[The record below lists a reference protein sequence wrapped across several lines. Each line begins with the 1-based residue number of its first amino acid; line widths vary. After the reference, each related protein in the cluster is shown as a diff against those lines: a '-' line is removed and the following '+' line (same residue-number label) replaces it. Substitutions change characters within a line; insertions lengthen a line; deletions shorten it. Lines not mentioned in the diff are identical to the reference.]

1 MEFFKYHGAGND
13 YVLIDAMAAE
23 VSLPPELI
31 RALCHRNLGIGADG
45 VIVFSP
51 AAGNSAAC
59 HMTCYNSDASQ
70 AGFSGNGIRCLA
82 MHLYDRGINP
92 ATEMSIETAA
102 GVKEV
107 RLLVVEGLVR
117 EVQVEMGKPD
127 FRRSSV
133 PMLGEGE
140 EAVDVPLE
148 VGGREFR
155 VTCLS
160 FDNPHCV
167 IFSEEPTRELVCE
180 VGPLVES
187 HPAFPLKVNVEFASV
202 PNLSEMIQRTWE
214 RGAGYTLSS
223 ATGACAAVAAAI
235 RAGKGKTSMY
245 VRQPGGLLE
254 VSVAADGTYFLKGPV
269 RRVFSGELDP
279 NWWDKSRIWV

>member
-13 YVLIDAMAAE
+13 YVLIDAMRSV

-31 RALCHRNLGIGADG
+31 RALCHRNLGVGADG

-51 AAGNSAAC
+51 ATDSQATC
-59 HMTCYNSDASQ
+59 RMTCYNPDASQ
-70 AGFSGNGIRCLA
+70 ALSSGNGIRCLA
-82 MHLYDRGINP
+82 MHLHDRGIHP

-102 GVKEV
+102 GLKEA

-117 EVQVEMGKPD
+117 EVQVEMGRPD
-127 FRRSSV
+127 FRRTSV
-133 PMLGEGE
+133 PMLGEGK

-148 VGGREFR
+148 VGGREFK

-167 IFSEEPTRELVCE
+167 IFTDQPTRDLACE
-180 VGPLVES
+180 VGPLVEC
-187 HPAFPLKVNVEFASV
+187 HPAFPLKVNVEFACV
-202 PNLSEMIQRTWE
+202 PILSEMIQRTWE
-214 RGAGYTLSS
+214 RGAGHTLSS

-235 RAGKGKTSMY
+235 RAGKGKNSMY

-254 VSVAADGTYFLKGPV
+254 VSVARDGAYFLKGPV
-269 RRVFSGELDP
+269 RRVFTGELDP
-279 NWWDKSRIWV
+279 HWWDKSRIWV